1 MNLQGARR
9 VHCAQV
15 STAPQREPPLPQR
28 HRVPPPC
35 PAAATPLCDPHSL
48 HLSIKPRP
56 ACFSGQNEPG
66 RTVLP
71 EFIRSPL
78 SSRCRLAPHSVGFEE
93 GVGSCPS
100 PIPRRQEES
109 AIDGHSEKLLG
120 VERWAESLFT
130 HPRALETEIC
140 HRKSLG
146 LESHPFLGL
155 SFSIS
160 RV

>member
-71 EFIRSPL
+71 EFICSPL
-78 SSRCRLAPHSVGFEE
+78 SSRCRHIQWVLKRAWVPAPL
-93 GVGSCPS
+93 
-100 PIPRRQEES
+100 PIPRRLEES

-140 HRKSLG
+140 HRKSFG
-146 LESHPFLGL
+146 LEAHPFLGL